1 MKLRKM
7 GWNLL
12 GIAGVFLG
20 AIGAF
25 LPVLPTVP
33 FLLLAAFSFAKGS
46 ERLYQWFIQ
55 TDLYKKNL
63 ETYVKGQGM
72 TRKTKLR
79 IMGTVTLFMAL
90 GFFMMFRKAIYIPCI
105 ILGAVWL
112 CHVLYF
118 TCGVKTYQPEN

>member
-12 GIAGVFLG
+12 GIAGVFWG

-46 ERLYQWFIQ
+46 DRLYQWFIQ

-79 IMGTVTLFMAL
+79 IMGTVTLFMAF

-118 TCGVKTYQPEN
+118 TYGVKTYQPEN